1 MDRAGLDLLYYSS
14 CFFTSKAA
22 ICHIRVVY
30 RQHDAMRNTTFFFIS
45 SEFHYVTCGMT
56 SYTSAEFQLTGFLG
70 TLLVPDRKTPDSF
83 WSFWWMRYSRHY
95 EHYQGYWLSGKNS
108 WFKYN
113 ISFCIIQMFWRKS
126 WLRQFVLALHIFKDI
141 NYSNVQLNYV
151 IIVMYII
158 CMEHIL
164 SLFSRPKWNHF
175 NAFNCT
181 FYHLLT
187 VVSCVRPFKYA
198 PLHVCLWLSNLCT
211 SHPPPLVWGAGCN
224 SPWDSVAPITRA
236 V

>member
-1 MDRAGLDLLYYSS
+1 MPWGIFFFFFRIPLCDLWHDLLH
-14 CFFTSKAA
+14 
-22 ICHIRVVY
+22 ICWISAYWFPWHSACP
-30 RQHDAMRNTTFFFIS
+30 RQKNPRLLLIFLMDEA
-45 SEFHYVTCGMT
+45 FHALWAL
-56 SYTSAEFQLTGFLG
+56 SRILTQC
-70 TLLVPDRKTPDSF
+70 
-83 WSFWWMRYSRHY
+83 H
-95 EHYQGYWLSGKNS
+95 S

-141 NYSNVQLNYV
+141 NYSNVQVNDV

-198 PLHVCLWLSNLCT
+198 PLHVCLWLSNLCS

-236 V
+236 VNLWKEFFWFFWI